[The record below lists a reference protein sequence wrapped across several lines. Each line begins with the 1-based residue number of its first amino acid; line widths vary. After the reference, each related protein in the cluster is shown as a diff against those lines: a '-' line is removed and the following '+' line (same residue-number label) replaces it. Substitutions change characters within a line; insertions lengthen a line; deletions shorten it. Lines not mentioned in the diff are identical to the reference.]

1 MKTIRIQLFAL
12 LMIVSLGMMGC
23 GDKQPA
29 TTEPTEKPAVDTTV
43 TNLNADVET
52 ATITPPSSGKNGVL
66 IHMTEGPQDR
76 FKVCLALKVAEDMAA
91 ENEVLV
97 YMDHRATEVAFKAT
111 KDFEWNPFPKY
122 KAQIAKLKQMG
133 VRLTVCR
140 PCLDAFFAKA
150 ADVMP
155 EVEVVNPADIAN
167 FTSGRVMT
175 LDY

>member
-1 MKTIRIQLFAL
+1 
-12 LMIVSLGMMGC
+12 
-23 GDKQPA
+23 
-29 TTEPTEKPAVDTTV
+29 
-43 TNLNADVET
+43 
-52 ATITPPSSGKNGVL
+52 
-66 IHMTEGPQDR
+66 
-76 FKVCLALKVAEDMAA
+76 VAEDMAA

-122 KAQIAKLKQMG
+122 KGQIAKLKSMG

-150 ADVMP
+150 SDVME

-167 FTSGRVMT
+167 YTSGRVMT